1 MRRRRLQDDPHPGT
15 DWGSSAVSLK
25 GARGWSTELVH
36 QHTSWITG
44 ATRPTDGSVLRP
56 AHRHAVIVG
65 TQREHRWLDLS
76 AVEKTSATRAGE
88 ASVASARR
96 VVSTTGSNTTRTN
109 LAGTEPALAWEC
121 ATSPGTG
128 PVHRPPNERLSGD
141 LHLECAVQD
150 LHQLLRARLRPS
162 LTCWSPAPKVQFH
175 NSTTSGW
182 LGAHHQHPTTVLA
195 PPQHR
200 TLNMA
205 DHLQR
210 LRRRRLDQAGNPTPS
225 ASLIFNRVPTLGFA
239 EPCST
244 LIAMTGLLR
253 QR

>member
-109 LAGTEPALAWEC
+109 LAGTEPD
-121 ATSPGTG
+121 
-128 PVHRPPNERLSGD
+128 ERLSGD

-244 LIAMTGLLR
+244 LITMTGLLR